1 MGLMAYLAN
10 VSYVLLL
17 VGGLNWLTTGTR
29 LVIDQADNNTISE
42 PIPDL
47 LSWGG
52 ETFQVIVYFAVGIA
66 SLALLAMAMMG
77 FWVRKGEGC
86 VVCV

>member
-1 MGLMAYLAN
+1 MDFRALFAN
-10 VSYVLLL
+10 ISYVLLL

-29 LVIDQADNNTISE
+29 LAIDQADNNTFSE

-52 ETFQVIVYFAVGIA
+52 ETFQVIIYFAVGIA
-66 SLALLAMAMMG
+66 SLGLLAMSAMG
-77 FWVRKGEGC
+77 YWVRKGEGC
-86 VVCV
+86 IVCV

>member
-1 MGLMAYLAN
+1 MDLSAYFAN
-10 VSYVLLL
+10 LSYVLLL

-29 LVIDQADNNTISE
+29 LVIDQVDNNTVSE

-52 ETFQVIVYFAVGIA
+52 ETFQVVVYFAVGLA
-66 SLALLAMAMMG
+66 SLALLAMAAMG
-77 FWVRKGEGC
+77 YWVRKGEGC